1 MQLFITAYKSKI
13 GEVIMTT
20 LKILG
25 AGIGAGLGYI
35 FGGMDSLLLFLIILS
50 VIDIVTGLIK
60 AVYNKDLNSDIT
72 LKGLC
77 RKAGIY
83 VIVAVCHLADQA
95 LGLTVLRDG
104 AIGFY
109 AVMEMV
115 SITENWGAMELPLP
129 QQLKNVL
136 AQLNKENSAE

>member
-1 MQLFITAYKSKI
+1 
-13 GEVIMTT
+13 MTT
-20 LKILG
+20 LKCIG
-25 AGIGAGLGYI
+25 AIIGAGLGYA
-35 FGGMDSLLLFLIILS
+35 FGGLDNMLLFLIVLTG
-50 VIDIVTGLIK
+50 IDIATGLFK
-60 AVYNKDLNSDIT
+60 AIYNKALNSEIT

-83 VIVAVCHLADQA
+83 IIVAVCHLADNA

-109 AVMEMV
+109 IVMELI

-136 AQLNKENSAE
+136 AQLNNESK

>member
-1 MQLFITAYKSKI
+1 
-13 GEVIMTT
+13 MTT
-20 LKILG
+20 LKFIG
-25 AGIGAGLGYI
+25 AAVGAGLGYA
-35 FGGMDSLLLFLIILS
+35 FGGLDNMLLFLIVLTG
-50 VIDIVTGLIK
+50 IDIATGLFK
-60 AVYNKDLNSDIT
+60 AIYNKELNSEIT

-83 VIVAVCHLADQA
+83 IIVAVCHLADNA

-109 AVMEMV
+109 IVMELI

-136 AQLNKENSAE
+136 AQLNNESK